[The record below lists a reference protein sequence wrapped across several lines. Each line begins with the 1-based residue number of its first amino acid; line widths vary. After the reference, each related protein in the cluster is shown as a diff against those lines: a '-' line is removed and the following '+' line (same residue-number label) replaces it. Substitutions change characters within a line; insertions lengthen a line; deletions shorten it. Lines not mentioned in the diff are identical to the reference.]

1 MPQTIT
7 QSTTEIIIDEELK
20 NLLPVLPKKTYD
32 ALEESLLEHGCIH
45 PLVLWGNILIDG
57 HNRFE
62 LASKHS
68 IPFTFIT
75 KEFVSRDDVIIWII
89 TTQIARRN
97 LNGPQLSY
105 YRGLHYKMEKRIITN
120 INGNNQY
127 NVVGDQNDHQPRGE
141 KTAQRLAKQ
150 YNVSEPT
157 IRRDEK
163 FADAVNAIG
172 ESSPEAKRNILSGQA
187 CITRKQLRELMIG
200 DEEHLVETA
209 KKIEEGTFER
219 PKPERTK
226 QNNESDSESQNT
238 HNPNAPDAATH
249 PMHAIIFKE
258 TEDFSAVLQKLNSDT
273 KALQL
278 KTTLRSHIDILES
291 LYLQL

>member
-7 QSTTEIIIDEELK
+7 QSTPEIIIDEELK
-20 NLLPVLPKKTYD
+20 NLLPVLPSKTYD
-32 ALEESLLEHGCIH
+32 TLEESLLEHGCIH

-68 IPFTFIT
+68 IPFTYIT
-75 KEFVSRDDVIIWII
+75 KEFGSRDDVIIWII
-89 TTQIARRN
+89 TTQVARRS
-97 LNGPQLSY
+97 LNGQQLSF
-105 YRGLHYKMEKRIITN
+105 YRGLHYKKEKQIITN
-120 INGNNQY
+120 GNGNNQH
-127 NVVGDQNDHQPRGE
+127 NLVGDQNDHQPRGE
-141 KTAQRLAKQ
+141 KTAKRLAKQ

-163 FADAVNAIG
+163 FADAINAIG
-172 ESSPEAKRNILSGQA
+172 ESSPEAKRNILSGQTG
-187 CITRKQLRELMIG
+187 ITRKHLRELMVG
-200 DEEHLVETA
+200 DEEQLVEMA
-209 KKIEEGTFER
+209 RKIEDGTFER
-219 PKPERTK
+219 PKPERSIPV
-226 QNNESDSESQNT
+226 NESDSESQT
-238 HNPNAPDAATH
+238 TYTPYTPNAKTH
-249 PMHAIIFKE
+249 PLHAIIFKE
-258 TEDFSAVLQKLNSDT
+258 TEDFSVVLQKITNDS